1 MDDVQI
7 VFIVGAG
14 IFGVGAVVTGMLFA
28 FFVAK
33 NYDRANGIVNVV
45 STTTATPPARKT
57 IAPPNPASAH
67 SVHWL
72 NSIWIYM
79 VLFTV
84 FLLFTA
90 LYGVQAAYSGL
101 YVATP
106 WRIIAWLRWFV
117 LALIG
122 VFYMAILAF
131 FLTDDSGDST
141 WNRHP
146 RPAMRAQ
153 SFFIVFYYAAAIL
166 AIAFATIIATQNGK
180 IVLMVWS
187 MVAFVISLVL
197 FVVPYN
203 KCVVHDPEHPHDY
216 TFFTGND
223 GRTSGHSHAHHVDA
237 EERRSVI
244 TAYRAVFLLFLSF
257 AYIFNV
263 IIWFTARSNAIW
275 TDGLSF
281 RNESI
286 LYLISD
292 GVFIVFFSLLLMGL
306 TFYYGMKT
314 VAWQDAA
321 TGRMQYAAPAPL
333 AASVPIGKFP
343 QPSFSMSSNVQV
355 YSNAAAIAAANAA
368 RRRIPGPPAQT
379 QQQQQQQQQ
388 RK

>member
-7 VFIVGAG
+7 VFIVGAV
-14 IFGVGAVVTGMLFA
+14 IFGVSAAVTGLLFS
-28 FFVAK
+28 FFVAR
-33 NYDRANGIVNVV
+33 NYDRANGIVNVTTTDTTTT
-45 STTTATPPARKT
+45 TTTAARKT
-57 IAPPNPASAH
+57 VVPLDLSSAH

-79 VLFTV
+79 VLFTA
-84 FLLFTA
+84 FLLFVV
-90 LYGVQAAYSGL
+90 LYSVQATYSGL
-101 YVATP
+101 FVATP

-122 VFYMAILAF
+122 AFYMGVLAY

-153 SFFIVFYYAAAIL
+153 SGFIVFYYTIAIL
-166 AIAFATIIATQNGK
+166 CIAFATIVSTQNGK
-180 IVLMVWS
+180 IVLMVS
-187 MVAFVISLVL
+187 SVVTFMISLVL
-197 FVVPYN
+197 FVMPYN
-203 KCVVHDPEHPHDY
+203 KCAAHDPAHPHDY
-216 TFFTGND
+216 VLFTGND
-223 GRTSGHSHAHHVDA
+223 RRVGSHAYAHAHHVA
-237 EERRSVI
+237 AAERRTVI
-244 TAYRAVFLLFLSF
+244 TSYRVVFLLFLSF

-263 IIWFTARSNAIW
+263 IIWFTARSNGIW
-275 TDGLSF
+275 SDGLSF

-292 GVFIVFFSLLLMGL
+292 CVFILFFAILLIGM

-321 TGRMQYAAPAPL
+321 TGRMRYAAPAPL
-333 AASVPIGKFP
+333 AKFP
-343 QPSFSMSSNVQV
+343 QPSFSMSSNNNNAQI
-355 YSNAAAIAAANAA
+355 YSTAAMNA
-368 RRRIPGPPAQT
+368 RRRLAAPTPA
-379 QQQQQQQQQ
+379 QQQQ